1 MSQRSL
7 ASPWRNADLVKILIG
22 EGVSDVGSQV
32 GNLALPFAA
41 ALTLQ
46 ASPAQMAAL
55 GAAEYLPPIL
65 VGLVGGAWI
74 DGRRRRP
81 VLIATN
87 LARAMLL
94 CIVAVAAAT
103 HVLRLEV
110 LYAAGWALGALEV
123 VFIMAFMAYLP
134 SLVEPADLTVANSA
148 RATTSAAAD
157 VAGPALAGVLIQAFG
172 TAGAVALDASSFLA
186 SVGGLVLVRA
196 QEPLPG
202 PRMRRP
208 RIAHDV
214 VEGWRFLLGQPIL
227 RAFTATAF
235 SANFFYRVV
244 MSAYVLYLTHDLALS
259 PALVGVI
266 FGLGGGVGVVL
277 GSASAAAVSRRLGLG
292 RSLVAAHTL
301 FGAFGVPLALTVAVP
316 QLGAPLVFASEFA
329 QLSVNAV
336 YMVNRT
342 SVEQAITAP
351 RLRGRVQGGRIVSH
365 AVAGTAGL
373 VVGGVLGEQ
382 FGTSA
387 PILIGV
393 LGGLTSFVWLLQS
406 PIPDLA
412 QIPRTGDAPSVNDAR

>member
-1 MSQRSL
+1 
-7 ASPWRNADLVKILIG
+7 
-22 EGVSDVGSQV
+22 
-32 GNLALPFAA
+32 
-41 ALTLQ
+41 
-46 ASPAQMAAL
+46 MAAL

-65 VGLVGGAWI
+65 VGLVAGAWI
-74 DGRRRRP
+74 DRRPRRP

-87 LARAMLL
+87 LARALL
-94 CIVAVAAAT
+94 LSLVAIAAAT

-110 LYAAGWALGALEV
+110 LYVAGIALGTFEV
-123 VFIMAFMAYLP
+123 VFTMAFIAYLP
-134 SLVEPADLTVANSA
+134 SLVEPAALIVANGA

-157 VAGPALAGVLIQAFG
+157 VVGPALAGVLIQVFG

-186 SVGGLVLVRA
+186 SVGGLALVR
-196 QEPLPG
+196 EHEELPV
-202 PRMRRP
+202 PPMRRP

-214 VEGWRFLLGQPIL
+214 VEGWRFLLSEPVL

-235 SANFFYRVV
+235 SANFFYRIL
-244 MSAYVLYLTHDLALS
+244 MAAYVLYLTRDLALS
-259 PALVGVI
+259 PALIGVI

-277 GSASAAAVSRRLGLG
+277 GSASAAAVSLRLGLG
-292 RSLVAAHTL
+292 RSLVAAHAL
-301 FGAFGVPLALTVAVP
+301 FGAFGLPLALSVVAP
-316 QLGAPLVFASEFA
+316 QLGVPLVFASEFA
-329 QLSVNAV
+329 QLSVNAI

-382 FGTSA
+382 LGTSV

-406 PIPDLA
+406 PIPELA
-412 QIPRTGDAPSVNDAR
+412 QIPRTADAPVNDAR